1 MNYQEILSRFVYD
14 DESEI
19 LDRISKVDK
28 ADYRENRDIINE
40 IVLWKMNRRPQ
51 VEEKLIDAIYRLK
64 KIETPIEAANS
75 EITKQ
80 VVEMLLLTKG
90 MQLPMAST
98 VLHFY
103 FPNIYPIIDQRAYRE
118 LYGNDYPK
126 NITKMKLLVELYLK
140 YIVDCYQ
147 YQQEKCPEVPFAK
160 IDKVLYQIDKEKGLK
175 VKY

>member
-1 MNYQEILSRFVYD
+1 MNYQEVLRRFMYD

-80 VVEMLLLTKG
+80 VLEMLLLTKG

-126 NITKMKLLVELYLK
+126 NITKMKLFVELYLK
-140 YIVDCYQ
+140 YIVDCYH
-147 YQQEKCPEVPFAK
+147 YQQERCPEIPFAK

>member
-1 MNYQEILSRFVYD
+1 MNYQEVLRRFMYD

-126 NITKMKLLVELYLK
+126 NITKMKLFVELYLK
-140 YIVDCYQ
+140 YIVDCYH
-147 YQQEKCPEVPFAK
+147 YQQERCPEIPFAK